1 MDIDGALDELL
12 LTRPVTHDDI
22 VWAYRRM
29 ALRFHPDKAV
39 NPDEKLWVHKKFV
52 RIQEAYDL
60 LKESPAE
67 KINASPDGAGVRPI
81 AMAAVRES
89 VRGEQRQ
96 NQRPR
101 TVAVGICAAVLV
113 GMISAIYLASEL
125 TGSAS
130 PRRASASSQRD
141 SGSPAPGSAGVRE
154 QKASSSVTALYALLS
169 GTNATGVPCDTL
181 IIPDDGVVNGF
192 RVKRMSPHTVRVEKD
207 GVAWEYELDQ

>member
-12 LTRPVTHDDI
+12 LTRPVTRDDI
-22 VWAYRRM
+22 VRAYRRM

-39 NPDEKLWVHKKFV
+39 NPDEKLWVQKKFV

-67 KINASPDGAGVRPI
+67 KINAPRDGAGVRPI

-89 VRGEQRQ
+89 VRSEQRR

-101 TVAVGICAAVLV
+101 TVAVGIGAAALV
-113 GMISAIYLASEL
+113 GMISAVYLASEL
-125 TGSAS
+125 AGSAS

-141 SGSPAPGSAGVRE
+141 SGSSSSKSAGVRE
-154 QKASSSVTALYALLS
+154 QRASSSVAALYALLS
-169 GTNATGVPCDTL
+169 GTSATGVPCDTL
-181 IIPDDGVVNGF
+181 IIPDDGVINGF
-192 RVKRMSPHTVRVEKD
+192 RVKRVGPHTVRVEKD
-207 GVAWEYELDQ
+207 GVTWEYELDQ